1 MSYKRATLTDE
12 RNPNLKLRIAVGDE
26 GDVFVKVMVG
36 KASSEIVH
44 LKKGQT
50 TEQILDYFAEIVE
63 MKNADVPIGSEVEH
77 NGEKFVV
84 TKASDGCIGCVF
96 EKVGLKC
103 PDVYCNGDDR
113 ADGTDIVFKRKR

>member
-12 RNPNLKLRIAVGDE
+12 GNPNLKLRISVGDE
-26 GDVFVKVMVG
+26 GDVYVKVMVG

-50 TEQILDYFAEIVE
+50 TEQILYYFAEIVE

-103 PDVYCNGDDR
+103 PDVYCNSDGR
-113 ADGTDIVFKRKR
+113 ADETDIVFKRKR